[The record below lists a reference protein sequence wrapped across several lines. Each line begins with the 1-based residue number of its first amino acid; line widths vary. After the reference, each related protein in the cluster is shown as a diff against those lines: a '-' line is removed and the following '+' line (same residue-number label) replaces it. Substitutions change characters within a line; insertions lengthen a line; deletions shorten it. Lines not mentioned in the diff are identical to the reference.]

1 MAEEYYVRPPD
12 SVIRERLIANINC
25 DRPVSEEEK
34 LSEIVAQSEL
44 DYELQLAME
53 ESERDEALRQIFEYR
68 KTHFTALKRKFA
80 QFQQID
86 KSNARFYELIL
97 SHISEYELG
106 TLTRVEVDVDFYNK
120 LINTLGNMRAPD
132 AETHR
137 ILEFIVLQ
145 DS

>member
-1 MAEEYYVRPPD
+1 MAEEYYIRPPD
-12 SVIRERLIANINC
+12 AIIRERILAFEDSDPI
-25 DRPVSEEEK
+25 SEEDK
-34 LSEIVAQSEL
+34 ISEIVAQSEL

-53 ESERDEALRQIFEYR
+53 ESERDDALRQIFEYR

-80 QFQQID
+80 QFQRID
-86 KSNARFYELIL
+86 KSNAQFYELVL
-97 SHISEYELG
+97 YHISEYELG
-106 TLTRVEVDVDFYNK
+106 NSTRVEVDLQFYNK

-132 AETHR
+132 TETRR

>member
-1 MAEEYYVRPPD
+1 MDEEYYIRPPD
-12 SVIRERLIANINC
+12 AIIRERILAFEDSGPIT
-25 DRPVSEEEK
+25 EEDK
-34 LSEIVAQSEL
+34 ISEIVAQSEL

-86 KSNARFYELIL
+86 KSNAQFYELVL
-97 SHISEYELG
+97 SHISEYESG
-106 TLTRVEVDVDFYNK
+106 NLTRMEVDQQFYNK

-132 AETHR
+132 AETRR
-137 ILEFIVLQ
+137 ILEFIVLS